1 MAVTDGAP
9 AFQSLGLFRLER
21 KNSLLTNIFGSSVLH
36 AACCLDCKLTE
47 TTTYLVYGVL
57 SREKKERLTTVDA
70 KSPPMALVIGTIERM
85 GGTDETNYSKSWP
98 VTNCRVALFNVE
110 RKS

>member
-9 AFQSLGLFRLER
+9 AFQSLGLFRSER

-36 AACCLDCKLTE
+36 ASCLDCMLTE

-85 GGTDETNYSKSWP
+85 GGPTKRTILKAGRLQTA
-98 VTNCRVALFNVE
+98 VLH
-110 RKS
+110 

>member
-9 AFQSLGLFRLER
+9 AFQSLGLFRSER

-36 AACCLDCKLTE
+36 AACCLDCMLTE

-57 SREKKERLTTVDA
+57 SPASRREKKRKVDD
-70 KSPPMALVIGTIERM
+70 G
-85 GGTDETNYSKSWP
+85 
-98 VTNCRVALFNVE
+98 
-110 RKS
+110 